1 MCGSIPTD
9 ALEDGTTS
17 LKTQFELEYW
27 PTAVDTQYNGR
38 VNKKTKYLTNSSA
51 WKADKPFSFLKTM
64 TATVTQLGQINK
76 AGDKKALYLKLFTGE
91 VYEAFRNSTIA
102 KGLVMNRTLR
112 GGKEAQFFHT
122 GRIQA
127 GYHTPG
133 NAILGSGNPPAAET
147 TIAMDDLLV
156 ASAFVD
162 NLDETLAQYD
172 IRGPIARQ
180 IGQSLAEFYDRR
192 IFRVLDRASGL
203 TAAVTGE
210 PGGFQ
215 INLGASKEYDAQ
227 ALVDGFFEAAA
238 RLDEIAA
245 PKDGR
250 VAVLSPR
257 QYYALI
263 SQVDTN
269 ILNREY
275 GAAGGSLNSGEGLY
289 EIAGIKIYKS
299 NNIPFLGKYGSAA
312 GTAIDAAAVTGENNN
327 YGIASNFT
335 NSCGLIFHRDAAGVV
350 EAIGPSV
357 QTTGADTKV
366 IYQGDVIVGRLAY
379 GAGPVRVSC
388 AGAFRNV

>member
-1 MCGSIPTD
+1 VT
-9 ALEDGTTS
+9 
-17 LKTQFELEYW
+17 
-27 PTAVDTQYNGR
+27 
-38 VNKKTKYLTNSSA
+38 
-51 WKADKPFSFLKTM
+51 FS
-64 TATVTQLGQINK
+64 VTQLGQANG
-76 AGDKKALYLKLFTGE
+76 AGDTQALFLKLFTGE
-91 VYEAFRNSTIA
+91 VYEAFRNATIA
-102 KGLVMNRTLR
+102 KGLVMNRTLKNGR
-112 GGKEAQFFHT
+112 EAQFIHT
-122 GRIQA
+122 GRVSA

-133 NAILGSGNPPAAET
+133 NAILGSGDPNVAET
-147 TIAMDDLLV
+147 TIVMDDLLV

-162 NLDETLAQYD
+162 NLNEVLAQYD

-180 IGQSLAEFYDRR
+180 IGQSLAEYYDRR
-192 IFRVLDRASGL
+192 IFRVLDQASAA
-203 TAAVTGE
+203 TAPVTGE

-215 INLGASKEYDAQ
+215 VNLGAGNEYDAQ

-238 RLDEIAA
+238 RLDEVAA
-245 PKDGR
+245 PQEGR

-269 ILNREY
+269 ILNREL
-275 GAAGGSLNSGEGLY
+275 GGSQGSLNSGEGLY
-289 EIAGIKIYKS
+289 EIAGISIRKS
-299 NNIPFLGKYGSAA
+299 NNIPFLGNYGSAA
-312 GTAIDAAAVTGENNN
+312 GTAIEAPAAGENND
-327 YGIASNFT
+327 YGDGPGGDFD

-379 GAGPVRVSC
+379 GCGSVRPAV

>member
-1 MCGSIPTD
+1 
-9 ALEDGTTS
+9 
-17 LKTQFELEYW
+17 
-27 PTAVDTQYNGR
+27 
-38 VNKKTKYLTNSSA
+38 
-51 WKADKPFSFLKTM
+51 M
-64 TATVTQLGQINK
+64 TATVSYLGASNK
-76 AGDKKALYLKLFTGE
+76 AGGQSPTYAQRTNLFLKLFTGE

-102 KGLVMNRTLR
+102 KDLVMNRTLR
-112 GGKEAQFFHT
+112 GGKQAQFIHT

-127 GYHTPG
+127 GYRTPG
-133 NAILGSGNPPAAET
+133 VPILGSGNPAAAET
-147 TIAMDDLLV
+147 TIALDDLLV

-162 NLDETLAQYD
+162 SLDEIMSQYD

-192 IFRVLDRASGL
+192 IFRVLDKASAA

-238 RLDEIAA
+238 RLDEVAA

-275 GAAGGSLNSGEGLY
+275 GAAGGSLNSGDGLY
-289 EIAGIKIYKS
+289 EIAGISIKKS
-299 NNIPFLGKYGSAA
+299 NNIPFLGKYGSAS
-312 GTAIDAAAVTGENNN
+312 GTAIDAAAVTGENNT
-327 YGIASNFT
+327 YGIATDFT

-379 GAGPVRVSC
+379 GCGAVRVGV
-388 AGAFRNV
+388 AGAFRNT

>member
-1 MCGSIPTD
+1 
-9 ALEDGTTS
+9 
-17 LKTQFELEYW
+17 
-27 PTAVDTQYNGR
+27 
-38 VNKKTKYLTNSSA
+38 
-51 WKADKPFSFLKTM
+51 M

-76 AGDKKALYLKLFTGE
+76 AGDKKALFLKLFTGE
-91 VYEAFRNSTIA
+91 VYEAFRNATIA
-102 KGLVMNRTLR
+102 KDLVMTRTLR
-112 GGKEAQFFHT
+112 GGKEAQFIHT
-122 GRIQA
+122 GRIQS

-133 NAILGSGNPPAAET
+133 TAILGSGNPAAAET

-156 ASAFVD
+156 ASAFVG
-162 NLDETLAQYD
+162 NLDEVLSQYD

-210 PGGFQ
+210 PGGFR

-238 RLDEIAA
+238 RLDEVAA
-245 PKDGR
+245 PQDGR

-257 QYYALI
+257 QYYAII

-275 GAAGGSLNSGEGLY
+275 GNSQGNLNSGDGLY
-289 EIAGIKIYKS
+289 EIAGIKIKKS

-312 GTAIDAAAVTGENNN
+312 GTAIDAAAVTGENNT
-327 YGIASNFT
+327 YGIATDFT

-379 GAGPVRVSC
+379 GSAPVRVSV

>member
-1 MCGSIPTD
+1 
-9 ALEDGTTS
+9 
-17 LKTQFELEYW
+17 
-27 PTAVDTQYNGR
+27 
-38 VNKKTKYLTNSSA
+38 
-51 WKADKPFSFLKTM
+51 M
-64 TATVTQLGQINK
+64 TFNVTQLGQVNG
-76 AGDKKALYLKLFTGE
+76 AGDTKALYLKLFTGE

-112 GGKEAQFFHT
+112 GGKEAQFIHT

-127 GYHTPG
+127 GYHVPG
-133 NAILGSGNPPAAET
+133 TAILGSGDPLAAET

-162 NLDETLAQYD
+162 NLDEVLAQYD

-192 IFRVLDRASGL
+192 IFRVLDRASSA
-203 TAAVTGE
+203 TAPVTGE

-215 INLGASKEYDAQ
+215 INLGAGNEYDAQ

-238 RLDEIAA
+238 RLDEVAA

-250 VAVLSPR
+250 VAVLAPR

-269 ILNREY
+269 ILNRDY
-275 GAAGGSLNSGEGLY
+275 GNSQGSLNSGEGLY
-289 EIAGIKIYKS
+289 EIAGISIRKS

-312 GTAIDAAAVTGENNN
+312 GPAIDAAAVTGENNS
-327 YGIASNFT
+327 YGVAADFT
-335 NSCGLIFHRDAAGVV
+335 DSCGLIFHRDAAGVV

-366 IYQGDVIVGRLAY
+366 IYQGDVVVGRLAY
-379 GAGPVRVSC
+379 GAGAVRVSV

>member
-1 MCGSIPTD
+1 MT
-9 ALEDGTTS
+9 
-17 LKTQFELEYW
+17 
-27 PTAVDTQYNGR
+27 
-38 VNKKTKYLTNSSA
+38 
-51 WKADKPFSFLKTM
+51 FS
-64 TATVTQLGQINK
+64 VTQLGQANG
-76 AGDKKALYLKLFTGE
+76 AGDTQALFLKLFTGE
-91 VYEAFRNSTIA
+91 VYEAFRNATIA
-102 KGLVMNRTLR
+102 KGLVMNRTLKNGR
-112 GGKEAQFFHT
+112 EAQFIHT
-122 GRIQA
+122 GRVNA

-133 NAILGSGNPPAAET
+133 NAILGSGDPNVAET

-162 NLDETLAQYD
+162 NLDEVLAQYD

-180 IGQSLAEFYDRR
+180 IGQSLAEYYDRR
-192 IFRVLDRASGL
+192 IFRVLDRASAE
-203 TAAVTGE
+203 TAPVTGE

-215 INLGASKEYDAQ
+215 VNLGAGNEYDAQ

-238 RLDEIAA
+238 RLDEVAA
-245 PKDGR
+245 PQEGR

-269 ILNREY
+269 ILNREF
-275 GAAGGSLNSGEGLY
+275 GGTQGSLNSGEGLY

-299 NNIPFLGKYGSAA
+299 NNIPFLGNYGSAA
-312 GTAIDAAAVTGENNN
+312 GSAIEAAAAGENND
-327 YGIASNFT
+327 YGDGPDGDFD

-379 GAGPVRVSC
+379 GCGSVRPAV

>member
-1 MCGSIPTD
+1 
-9 ALEDGTTS
+9 
-17 LKTQFELEYW
+17 
-27 PTAVDTQYNGR
+27 
-38 VNKKTKYLTNSSA
+38 
-51 WKADKPFSFLKTM
+51 M
-64 TATVTQLGQINK
+64 T
-76 AGDKKALYLKLFTGE
+76 
-91 VYEAFRNSTIA
+91 
-102 KGLVMNRTLR
+102 RTLR
-112 GGKEAQFFHT
+112 GGKEAQFIHT
-122 GRIQA
+122 GRIQS

-133 NAILGSGNPPAAET
+133 TAILGSGNPAAAET

-156 ASAFVD
+156 ASAFVG
-162 NLDETLAQYD
+162 NLDEVLSQYD

-210 PGGFQ
+210 PGGFR

-238 RLDEIAA
+238 RLDEVAA
-245 PKDGR
+245 PQDGR

-257 QYYALI
+257 QYYAII

-275 GAAGGSLNSGEGLY
+275 GNSQGNLNSGDGLY
-289 EIAGIKIYKS
+289 EIAGIKIKKS

-312 GTAIDAAAVTGENNN
+312 GTAIDAAAVTGENNT
-327 YGIASNFT
+327 YGIATDFT

-379 GAGPVRVSC
+379 GSAPVRVSV

>member
-1 MCGSIPTD
+1 
-9 ALEDGTTS
+9 
-17 LKTQFELEYW
+17 
-27 PTAVDTQYNGR
+27 
-38 VNKKTKYLTNSSA
+38 
-51 WKADKPFSFLKTM
+51 M
-64 TATVTQLGQINK
+64 TATLTQLGQVNG
-76 AGDKKALYLKLFTGE
+76 AGDTKALYLKLFTGE

-112 GGKEAQFFHT
+112 NGKEAQFIHT
-122 GRIQA
+122 GRVSA

-133 NAILGSGNPPAAET
+133 TAILGQGDPNVAET

-162 NLDETLAQYD
+162 NLDEVLAQYD

-192 IFRVLDRASGL
+192 IFRVLDKASSE
-203 TAAVTGE
+203 TAPVTGE

-215 INLGASKEYDAQ
+215 VNLGSGNEYDAQ

-238 RLDEIAA
+238 RLDEVAA
-245 PKDGR
+245 PQDGR
-250 VAVLSPR
+250 VAVLAPR

-275 GAAGGSLNSGEGLY
+275 GNTQGSLNTGEGLY
-289 EIAGIKIYKS
+289 EIAGIRIYKS

-312 GTAIDAAAVTGENNN
+312 GTAIDAAAVTGENND
-327 YGIASNFT
+327 YGIATDFT

-379 GAGPVRVSC
+379 GAGSVRPAV